1 MQAATIIVRHSRDG
15 LVVQA
20 TGRTPRGQTFI
31 KGHEKLKAKSIR
43 DKKFK
48 EEMAAAV
55 EKLLNS
61 EA

>member
-1 MQAATIIVRHSRDG
+1 MQAASIIVRRSRDG

-20 TGRTPRGQTFI
+20 TGTTPRGQKFI
-31 KGHEKLKAKSIR
+31 KGQERLKAKSIR
-43 DKKFK
+43 SKEFK
-48 EEMAAAV
+48 SEMAAAV